1 MKVIKAYGIMV
12 LIRKSD
18 MHYILFILMLVSTS
32 FAENSQPLK
41 ESTADLRN
49 GSVVFSVEDLAEE
62 TTIWL
67 ERTQGLDYFLK
78 IKIED
83 EEKIQ
88 KVTTKEAK
96 SLDADF
102 ASRFLKCQYEHPVS
116 KPGCKVTLRLTL
128 KGDSQEICKKDDKKA
143 QEIVPFFKDLEK
155 RF

>member
-1 MKVIKAYGIMV
+1 MKVIKACGIMAI
-12 LIRKSD
+12 LRKSD
-18 MHYILFILMLVSTS
+18 MHYILFILTLISTS
-32 FAENSQPLK
+32 FAQNSQPQK
-41 ESTADLRN
+41 ESSADLRN
-49 GSVVFSVEDLAEE
+49 GIVVFSVEDIARE

-116 KPGCKVTLRLTL
+116 EPGCRVTLRLTL
-128 KGDSQEICKKDDKKA
+128 KGDSQDICKKDDKKT